1 MASGMTYVGYGY
13 GEQSI
18 FADMHGTLELT
29 DITILAGEGV
39 LTTGTCLGLVE
50 ASGKYA
56 KWDTNAVDGRQNLKG
71 VLGCDVDATNTDVN
85 AFMYVHGAFNK
96 AHLSADQAIT
106 AGSYAYG
113 SIVIKEEF

>member
-29 DITILAGEGV
+29 DITILSGENV
-39 LTTGTCLGLVE
+39 LYAGTCLGKVE
-50 ASGKYA
+50 ASSKYA
-56 KWDTNAVDGRQNLKG
+56 KWDTNATDGRQNLKG
-71 VLGCDVDATNTDVN
+71 ILGCDVDATSGDVN
-85 AFMYVHGAFNK
+85 AFMYVHGSFNK
-96 AHLSADQAIT
+96 AKLSADQAIT

-113 SIVIKEEF
+113 SIVIKEEY